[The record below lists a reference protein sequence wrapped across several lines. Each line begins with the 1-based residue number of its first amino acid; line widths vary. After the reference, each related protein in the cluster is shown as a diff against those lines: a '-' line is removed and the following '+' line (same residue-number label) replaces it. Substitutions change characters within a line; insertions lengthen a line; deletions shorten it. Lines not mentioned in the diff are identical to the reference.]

1 MHMSFNETETELLEE
16 HARRYSEIL
25 KLSVATAFAALLFIL
40 SFEEKYKDLG
50 SMSSCWI
57 KASWISFISSSMLGT
72 FALSCWVVKP
82 RKRLSEAKILR
93 DPDDRIVG
101 VEISGRISWYES
113 LSYWSHLI
121 LFAAGIVF
129 VTIFKFIKT

>member
-1 MHMSFNETETELLEE
+1 MHRDFNETETELLEE

-25 KLSVATAFAALLFIL
+25 KLSVAAAFAALLFIL

-82 RKRLSEAKILR
+82 RKRLSESKIIR
-93 DPDDRIVG
+93 DQDGRIVR
-101 VEISGRISWYES
+101 VEISGKASWYEF
-113 LSYWSHLI
+113 LSYWFHLI
-121 LFAAGIVF
+121 SFAAGIVF
-129 VTIFKFIKT
+129 LTIFKFIKT